1 MDNKLKITPEQL
13 MELARAEQR
22 KYKSEWRKKNK
33 DKVKA
38 TNAKYW
44 QKRALK
50 RLEAENREGDT
61 I

>member
-1 MDNKLKITPEQL
+1 MDNKLNITPEQL
-13 MELARAEQR
+13 TELARAEQR

-38 TNAKYW
+38 SNAKYW
-44 QKRALK
+44 AKRALK
-50 RLEAENREGDT
+50 RLAAENGEGDT